1 VNYCKYCCNAY
12 VEPAL
17 DIDND
22 LGYRSVGDSV
32 TDGYS
37 MFIRSGDDKPTAII
51 VSHGSNDIIYYKM
64 RYCPNCGRYLF
75 ENEKGKKR
83 LIPWGDYD
91 PPRVFSVHDVSRCHA
106 VCFSLCCHAF
116 SVFIVTLRDCHAVT
130 LFNIFLKVGVFF
142 CE

>member
-1 VNYCKYCCNAY
+1 MNYCKFCCNAY

-22 LGYRSVGDSV
+22 LGYCSVGDSV

-37 MFIRSGDDKPTAII
+37 MFIRSGNDKPTAII

-75 ENEKGKKR
+75 ENEKGKK
-83 LIPWGDYD
+83 G
-91 PPRVFSVHDVSRCHA
+91 
-106 VCFSLCCHAF
+106 
-116 SVFIVTLRDCHAVT
+116 
-130 LFNIFLKVGVFF
+130 
-142 CE
+142 